1 MSAEHGNCAERTAK
15 AEMTG
20 KMFSGM
26 RNVMMEK
33 KYGSEKERLW

>member
-1 MSAEHGNCAERTAK
+1 
-15 AEMTG
+15 MTG

-26 RNVMMEK
+26 RKVMMEK